1 LARRSS
7 ANLSFRLGQ
16 PMFSNSNLTIRF
28 LVGGVVAALLFLLAI
43 GGGTGFVAV
52 LYLNNQITSLSSEFN
67 ALSGP
72 GHDHALLIYR
82 EAQSAFFYFLV
93 ACAVIAVFAT
103 AVCLMTYFAVQ
114 NGILRPLAAMVHAMR
129 EVADQKYQTPIPGL
143 GRPNE
148 IGLLAGALEIFK
160 TNGIERQRLTEH
172 QLQQAQRQTD
182 RSRFLDGKIQDF
194 NALVANVV
202 GSVAS
207 SAVKLKSNAE
217 TLSEVAN
224 ETSSKANAVA
234 SAASQASS
242 SVQTVAGSAEEM
254 TTSIGT
260 ISRRVTDATQRAEG
274 AATQAGKSRDTIH
287 TLSAAAEKIGAVVE
301 LVQAIAS
308 QTNLLALNATIEAAR
323 AGEAGKGFA
332 VVASEVKS
340 LAHQTSKATE
350 EISAHVASIQSITA
364 ETRGSIDAISTTL
377 SEINAIMSGIEVDT
391 AKQRNATQDISKSV
405 QDAARGTLDVSNHIA
420 QITSTSAETGR
431 MASEAR
437 DAAGELSRQAET
449 LKREVDTFILSVKA
463 S

>member
-1 LARRSS
+1 
-7 ANLSFRLGQ
+7 
-16 PMFSNSNLTIRF
+16 MFSNSNLTIRF

-52 LYLNNQITSLSSEFN
+52 LYLNDQITSLSSEFN

-72 GHDHALLIYR
+72 GRDHALLIYQQ
-82 EAQSAFFYFLV
+82 AQSAFFYFLV
-93 ACAVIAVFAT
+93 ACAVIAVFASV
-103 AVCLMTYFAVQ
+103 VCLMTYYAVQ
-114 NGILRPLAAMVHAMR
+114 NGIMRPLAAMVRAMR
-129 EVADQKYQTPIPGL
+129 EVADQKYQSPIPGL
-143 GRPNE
+143 GRTNE
-148 IGLLAGALEIFK
+148 IGLLAGALEVFK

-172 QLQQAQRQTD
+172 QLQQAQRQSD
-182 RSRFLDGKIQDF
+182 RSRFLDAKIQDF

-217 TLSEVAN
+217 TLSKVAN

-242 SVQTVAGSAEEM
+242 SVQTVAGSAEAM

-350 EISAHVASIQSITA
+350 EISSHVASIQSITA

-377 SEINAIMSGIEVDT
+377 AEINAIMSGIEVDT
-391 AKQRNATQDISKSV
+391 AQQRNATQDISKSV
-405 QDAARGTLDVSNHIA
+405 QDAARGTVDVSNHIA